1 MEQSPDRPPGRLPM
15 TAGHPTGLVVVLLTG
30 YRRSRSIRSGVD
42 AVVRDPEK
50 ASSPSRRSP
59 TLMFLAVVLAALIM
73 LAKASCWAFTMV
85 SANSDQDLKTC
96 FQASST
102 GAKASMPAEARAAAR
117 AVNPARCPRRAACA
131 RHGSRRTRGRRGG
144 RGCSRSSRFSRESSR
159 SLSCSSRTAVRFSR
173 RSVLSPSWLF
183 SPSSRAGLARRTSRA
198 RWCPAGP
205 WPSWVELPWTAGN
218 VRAIALP
225 HGEDQCSA
233 HCRGGPASW
242 IRRSILRYHVHA
254 SRR

>member
-1 MEQSPDRPPGRLPM
+1 M
-15 TAGHPTGLVVVLLTG
+15 TAGHPTGLVVVLPTG

-50 ASSPSRRSP
+50 ASSLSRRSP

-102 GAKASMPAEARAAAR
+102 GAKASKPAESA
-117 AVNPARCPRRAACA
+117 
-131 RHGSRRTRGRRGG
+131 
-144 RGCSRSSRFSRESSR
+144 RGCSRREPCSVYPSCCLRSSRLSPNSR
-159 SLSCSSRTAVRFSR
+159 SPRLSR
-173 RSVLSPSWLF
+173 RSRDRRG
-183 SPSSRAGLARRTSRA
+183 SRGSRRGRCPARPARRSGSRGVRCCRRPGSVLVPLVLRVERA
-198 RWCPAGP
+198 SAVGVQRGRGRRC
-205 WPSWVELPWTAGN
+205 VELPWTAGI

-242 IRRSILRYHVHA
+242 IRRSILRYPVHD
-254 SRR
+254 RRR